1 MDYKQYLKQNKEE
14 LNLERYFDI
23 GSLIFE
29 ARVCAGMSQEELA
42 KKMGTRQS
50 SIARAESGKIEPS
63 ISFLEKVAKAVGT
76 ELIYPKFKF
85 MLEELKTR

>member
-1 MDYKQYLKQNKEE
+1 
-14 LNLERYFDI
+14 
-23 GSLIFE
+23 
-29 ARVCAGMSQEELA
+29 
-42 KKMGTRQS
+42 MGTRQS

-85 MLEELKTR
+85 MLEYKKFDKNIRGVL